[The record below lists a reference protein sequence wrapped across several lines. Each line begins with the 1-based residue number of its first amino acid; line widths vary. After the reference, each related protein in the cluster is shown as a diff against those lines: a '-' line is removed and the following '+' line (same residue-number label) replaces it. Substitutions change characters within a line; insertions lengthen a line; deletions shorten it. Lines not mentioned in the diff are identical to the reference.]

1 MRGAWLEELTWPEAQ
16 KWIEADRIIVIP
28 VGAISKEH
36 GHHLPLNTDYLLARA
51 ITQGVIEALPVLAA
65 PVITAGY
72 YPAFRHYPGSQH
84 LSPATFQAVIE
95 ETIGRFI
102 EQGARNLAVINT
114 GVSTEPV
121 IRIALRETLE
131 RSGVRVPVADI
142 RRLGKRTDG
151 LLQQKLGGHG
161 DEHETSLIM
170 AIKPGAV
177 RLEQARVDYGNLL
190 DAPKTVFEVPSIYN
204 PSPGSGIDYSAHGI
218 HGDPTLATVEK
229 GRAILEAMVQDVVE
243 GFRAL
248 FHTESSA

>member
-84 LSPATFQAVIE
+84 LNPATFQAVIE
-95 ETIGRFI
+95 ETIGGFI
-102 EQGARNLAVINT
+102 GQGAKRLAVINT

-142 RRLGKRTDG
+142 RRLGKRTDD

-190 DAPKTVFEVPSIYN
+190 DAPKTVFEVPSVYN
-204 PSPGSGIDYSAHGI
+204 PSPESGIDYSAHGI

-243 GFRAL
+243 GLRAL